1 MGQMNKNF
9 GGALIVAGTAIGAG
23 MLALPIVSSSI
34 GFVYSIIAMTVMWL
48 LSLLSA
54 FVTIEVILH
63 YGRND
68 SIPHL
73 CGQTLGQ
80 SMKVVGSVSLLVL
93 LYSVLSAYIS
103 GLSSIISSNIS
114 LLNMGTGYIAL
125 VITLIVGYIVF
136 LKTSVVDYTNRI
148 LFVAKNI
155 LFFLVVFTFI
165 PHIKFEYFS
174 TKSSFQ
180 HFPEITLVFFTSF
193 GFHGSIP
200 AVMKYVGNDIK
211 SLRKVFFVGSII
223 PLVTYIIWKFV
234 TLGVL
239 PEEGD
244 NSFMH
249 VVSNNQSVG
258 VFIKDLSAVTKKE
271 ALKLILD
278 SFSIL
283 AMLTSVFGVVIG
295 LIDYLLEMFQH
306 KVIPHKKLKAV
317 ILSLGIPLAFAV
329 FYPSGFIMA
338 LNFAAIALVILAI
351 ILPVF
356 IALKANIDHKV
367 KNYRIINNKLL
378 LYLLLVFAMV
388 IIIMRIIEFL

>member
-1 MGQMNKNF
+1 MKQMNKNF

-23 MLALPIVSSSI
+23 MLALPIVSSSM
-34 GFVYSIIAMTVMWL
+34 GFGYSVIAMTVMWL

-54 FVTIEVILH
+54 FVSIEVILH

-73 CGQTLGQ
+73 CGYTLGKT
-80 SMKVVGSVSLLVL
+80 MEAVGAISLLVL

-114 LLNMGTGYIAL
+114 LLNIGNGYVAL
-125 VITLIVGYIVF
+125 IITLIVGYIVF
-136 LKTSVVDYTNRI
+136 LRTSVVDYANRI
-148 LFVAKNI
+148 LFFAKNI

-165 PHIKFEYFS
+165 PHINFEYFS
-174 TKSSFQ
+174 TKSSLQ

-211 SLRKVFFVGSII
+211 SLRKVFFIGSVI
-223 PLVTYIIWKFV
+223 PLITYIIWQFV

-239 PEEGD
+239 PEDGD
-244 NSFMH
+244 NSFKH
-249 VVSNNQSVG
+249 VMSNNQSVG
-258 VFIKDLSAVTKKE
+258 VFIKDLSAVTKKD

-295 LIDYLLEMFQH
+295 LIDYILEMFQH
-306 KVIPHKKLKAV
+306 KVMHHKKLKAV
-317 ILSLGIPLAFAV
+317 ILSLVIPLAFAV

-338 LNFAAIALVILAI
+338 LNFAAIALVILAV

-356 IALKANIDHKV
+356 IALKANLDYGVERYH
-367 KNYRIINNKLL
+367 IINNKFL

-388 IIIMRIIEFL
+388 IITMRIIEFL